1 MHIFFNNIY
10 TYNGAGSAFG
20 KLGSRVEAVFEERW
34 AASGLAAGGPR
45 ARRLTAG
52 LAATK
57 FEPDL
62 APPEK
67 RTVPRVPSAA
77 RTSGGAPA
85 ARSGKVHAD
94 ACQPNEYHV
103 LPTSISNLVGKP
115 SENPK

>member
-1 MHIFFNNIY
+1 MHIFFGNIY

-45 ARRLTAG
+45 ARRMTAG
-52 LAATK
+52 LAAPK

-67 RTVPRVPSAA
+67 RSLPRAPSGGRPA
-77 RTSGGAPA
+77 GGAPA
-85 ARSGKVHAD
+85 ARNGKVG
-94 ACQPNEYHV
+94 YRV
-103 LPTSISNLVGKP
+103 
-115 SENPK
+115 